1 MQNFQLLA
9 IPDQFCHGQIKVSNV
24 EYWYALYMESK
35 IPDAQHAFNMASGQK
50 IFVRSTPDLY
60 SPSLGLI
67 GYMHGCSY
75 HGHIVAVTQPDGSI
89 VHQGCPYLP
98 VGTTLDSKSVYGEIF
113 RNIHNR
119 EKQIHARI
127 LAETEINE
135 IQIEW
140 QCEFEAK
147 MKNPQSEVY
156 AFFQSRQQQ
165 LGNQLCPPLHLRSP
179 VCGGNTE
186 LFYLEATANSEYS
199 IYYYD
204 INSL

>member
-1 MQNFQLLA
+1 
-9 IPDQFCHGQIKVSNV
+9 
-24 EYWYALYMESK
+24 MESK
-35 IPDAQHAFNMASGQK
+35 IPDAQHAFNMSSGQK
-50 IFVRSTPDLY
+50 NFFRSTPDLY

-75 HGHIVAVTQPDGSI
+75 HGHIVVVTQPDASI
-89 VHQGCPYLP
+89 VHQGHPYLS
-98 VGTTLDSKSVYGEIF
+98 VGTTLDFKSVYGEIF

-119 EKQIHARI
+119 EKQIHAQI
-127 LAETEINE
+127 LAETEIKE

-147 MKNPQSEVY
+147 MKNPQSDVY